1 MGVMVEYV
9 GTLLLTPGSCKSQAW
24 EEMGDGL
31 QESSKGALPAQEAK
45 LLFLSVVPAVPVCQN
60 ILSDSNG
67 YIYSKY

>member
-45 LLFLSVVPAVPVCQN
+45 LLPPAVPVCQN
-60 ILSDSNG
+60 ILSNSNG